1 MKTATITEAKNGLSA
16 LIDRVKAGESVVI
29 TDRGVPVA
37 VLEPAPGR
45 VDLEDR
51 LAGLERR
58 GLVRRGKGGPPL
70 EEILRTPP
78 PRVDGDVDIV
88 AMLIEERRTG
98 W

>member
-51 LAGLERR
+51 LTSLERR
-58 GLVRRGKGGPPL
+58 GLVRRGRGGQAL
-70 EEILRTPP
+70 AEILRPGP
-78 PRVDGDVDIV
+78 KLPGGAPLVDDVI
-88 AMLIEERRTG
+88 AERRESP